1 MKNWAVQMSEIETIP
16 TIVAI
21 DVGTHKV
28 AVLIGRV
35 HAPDRIEVIGLGHA
49 INRGMNKGMISN
61 MDKVVA
67 SIKEAVALAED
78 MADCR
83 VHSAWVA
90 IPSPELQ
97 SFNASGRTPVAN
109 GTITTAEI
117 VRTLETAKSSHLM
130 PTHYLINSVPL
141 GIAIDDSDE
150 WAEYPI
156 NMAAHAITGHYHLMM
171 LPNNTMQNLDKALKL
186 ANIGVERMVIAN
198 LATAES
204 TLLRDEKDYG
214 VCLVDIGAGT
224 TAISV
229 YLENRLILSH
239 TIPRGGE
246 NVTRDIA
253 SVLHTSTEQAETL
266 KVRYGGVNRDLIRA
280 DQMIH
285 VAGQGSN
292 PGLTL
297 SRMDLA
303 DIIIARYEELF
314 EEIRR
319 LLVDSGA
326 FGVLRHGIV
335 LSGAACQIEGIV
347 SLARQVTG
355 VPVHLGNHPASVEIR
370 DDRKPLLHRAIFA
383 TTSGLL
389 LYSQSESQRWSEDAD
404 RDAGRGEQIV
414 NRLMVTPWR
423 RMVDVLRSIF

>member
-1 MKNWAVQMSEIETIP
+1 MSEVETIP

-35 HAPDRIEVIGLGHA
+35 HAADRIEVIGLGHA
-49 INRGMNKGMISN
+49 ANRGMSKGMINN

-67 SIKEAVALAED
+67 AIKEAVALAED

-109 GTITTAEI
+109 GSITTAEI
-117 VRTLETAKSSHLM
+117 VRTLEMAKSSHLL
-130 PTHYLINSVPL
+130 PTHYLINAVPL
-141 GIAIDDSDE
+141 GVAIDDRED

-156 NMAAHAITGHYHLMM
+156 NMAASTITGHYHLMM
-171 LPNNTMQNLDKALKL
+171 LPNNIMQNIDKALKS
-186 ANIGVERMVIAN
+186 ANIGVERMIVSN

-204 TLLRDEKDYG
+204 TLLREEKEYG

-239 TIPRGGE
+239 TLQRGGDS
-246 NVTRDIA
+246 VTRDIA
-253 SVLHTSTEQAETL
+253 SVLHTSTEQAEML
-266 KVRYGGVNRDLIRA
+266 KVRYGGVNRDLIRP
-280 DQMIH
+280 DQMIQ
-285 VAGQGSN
+285 VAGAGNN
-292 PGLTL
+292 PVLTL

-303 DIIIARYEELF
+303 DIVIARYEEIF
-314 EEIRR
+314 EEVRR
-319 LLVDSGA
+319 LLADSGA
-326 FGVLRHGIV
+326 IGVLRHGVV

-347 SLARQVTG
+347 SLGRNALG

-370 DDRKPLLHRAIFA
+370 EERKPLLHRTIFA
-383 TTSGLL
+383 TASGLL
-389 LYSQSESQRWSEDAD
+389 LYSQSENQRWSEATD
-404 RDAGRGEQIV
+404 RDTGREQIV
-414 NRLMVTPWR
+414 TRLMVTPWR
-423 RMVDVLRSIF
+423 RLVDKLRAIF

>member
-1 MKNWAVQMSEIETIP
+1 MSEVETIP

-35 HAPDRIEVIGLGHA
+35 HAADRIEVIGLGHA
-49 INRGMNKGMISN
+49 ANRGMSKGMINN

-67 SIKEAVALAED
+67 AIKEAVALAED

-109 GTITTAEI
+109 GSITTAEI
-117 VRTLETAKSSHLM
+117 VRTLEMAKSSHLL
-130 PTHYLINSVPL
+130 PTHYLINAVPL
-141 GIAIDDSDE
+141 GVAIDDRED

-156 NMAAHAITGHYHLMM
+156 NMAASAITGHYHLMM
-171 LPNNTMQNLDKALKL
+171 LPNNIMQNIDKALKS
-186 ANIGVERMVIAN
+186 ANIGVERMIVSN

-204 TLLRDEKDYG
+204 TLLREEKEYG

-239 TIPRGGE
+239 TLQRGGE
-246 NVTRDIA
+246 SVTRDIA
-253 SVLHTSTEQAETL
+253 SVLHTSTEQAEML
-266 KVRYGGVNRDLIRA
+266 KVRYGGVNRDLIRP
-280 DQMIH
+280 DQMIQ
-285 VAGQGSN
+285 VAGAGNN
-292 PGLTL
+292 PVLTL

-303 DIIIARYEELF
+303 DIVIARYEEIF
-314 EEIRR
+314 EEVRR
-319 LLVDSGA
+319 LLADSGA
-326 FGVLRHGIV
+326 IGVLRHGVV
-335 LSGAACQIEGIV
+335 LSGASCQIEGIV
-347 SLARQVTG
+347 SLARNALG

-370 DDRKPLLHRAIFA
+370 EERKPLLHRTIFA
-383 TTSGLL
+383 TASGLL
-389 LYSQSESQRWSEDAD
+389 LYSQSENQRWSEATD
-404 RDAGRGEQIV
+404 RDAGREQIV
-414 NRLMVTPWR
+414 TRLMVTPWR
-423 RMVDVLRSIF
+423 RLVDKLRAVF

>member
-1 MKNWAVQMSEIETIP
+1 MSEIETIP

-21 DVGTHKV
+21 DIGTHKV

-35 HAPDRIEVIGLGHA
+35 HAADRIEVIGLGHA
-49 INRGMNKGMISN
+49 ANRGMSKGMINN

-67 SIKEAVALAED
+67 AIKEAVALAED

-109 GTITTAEI
+109 GSITTAEI
-117 VRTLETAKSSHLM
+117 VRTLEMAKSSHLM
-130 PTHYLINSVPL
+130 PTHYLINAVPL
-141 GIAIDDSDE
+141 GVAIDDRDD

-156 NMAAHAITGHYHLMM
+156 NMAASAITGHYHLMM
-171 LPNNTMQNLDKALKL
+171 LPNNIMQNIDKALKSS
-186 ANIGVERMVIAN
+186 NIGVERMIVSN

-204 TLLRDEKDYG
+204 TLLRDEKEYG

-224 TAISV
+224 TAVSV

-239 TIPRGGE
+239 TLQRGGE

-253 SVLHTSTEQAETL
+253 SVLHTSTEQAEML

-280 DQMIH
+280 DQMIQVTGVGNH
-285 VAGQGSN
+285 
-292 PGLTL
+292 PLTL

-303 DIIIARYEELF
+303 DIIIARYEEIF
-314 EEIRR
+314 EEVRR
-319 LLVDSGA
+319 LLADSGA
-326 FGVLRHGIV
+326 INVLRHGVV
-335 LSGAACQIEGIV
+335 LSGASCQIEGIV
-347 SLARQVTG
+347 SLARNALG

-370 DDRKPLLHRAIFA
+370 DDRKPLLHRTIFA
-383 TTSGLL
+383 TASGLL
-389 LYSQSESQRWSEDAD
+389 LYSQSENQRWSEETD
-404 RDAGRGEQIV
+404 RDAGREQIV
-414 NRLMVTPWR
+414 TRLMVTPWR
-423 RMVDVLRSIF
+423 RLVDKLRAVF

>member
-1 MKNWAVQMSEIETIP
+1 MMSDTETIP

-35 HAPDRIEVIGLGHA
+35 HAADRIEVIGLGHA
-49 INRGMNKGMISN
+49 ANRGMSKGMINN

-67 SIKEAVALAED
+67 AIKEAVALAED

-109 GTITTAEI
+109 GSITTAEI
-117 VRTLETAKSSHLM
+117 VRTLEMAKSSHLM
-130 PTHYLINSVPL
+130 PTHYLINAVPL
-141 GIAIDDSDE
+141 GVAIDDHEE
-150 WAEYPI
+150 WADFPI
-156 NMAAHAITGHYHLMM
+156 NMAAGAITGHYHLMM
-171 LPNNTMQNLDKALKL
+171 LPNNTMQNIDKALKS
-186 ANIGVERMVIAN
+186 ANIGVERMIVSN

-204 TLLRDEKDYG
+204 TLLKDEKEFG

-229 YLENRLILSH
+229 YLENRLILSK
-239 TIPRGGE
+239 TLQRGGE
-246 NVTRDIA
+246 SVTRDIA
-253 SVLHTSTEQAETL
+253 SVLHTSVEQAEML
-266 KVRYGGVNRDLIRA
+266 KVRYGGVNRELIRP
-280 DQMIH
+280 DQMIQ
-285 VAGQGSN
+285 VAGVGSN
-292 PGLTL
+292 PALTI

-303 DIIIARYEELF
+303 DIIIARYEEILD
-314 EEIRR
+314 EVRK
-319 LLVDSGA
+319 LLVETGA
-326 FGVLRHGIV
+326 IGVLRHGVV
-335 LSGAACQIEGIV
+335 LTGASCQIEGIV
-347 SLARQVTG
+347 NLARQSLG

-370 DDRKPLLHRAIFA
+370 DDRKPLLHRTIFA
-383 TTSGLL
+383 TASGLL
-389 LYSQSESQRWSEDAD
+389 LYSQSENQRWNEDAN

-414 NRLMVTPWR
+414 TRLMVTPWR
-423 RMVDVLRSIF
+423 RLVDKLRTVF

>member
-1 MKNWAVQMSEIETIP
+1 MSEVETIP

-35 HAPDRIEVIGLGHA
+35 HAADRIEVIGLGHA
-49 INRGMNKGMISN
+49 ANRGMSKGMINN

-67 SIKEAVALAED
+67 AIKEAVALAED

-109 GTITTAEI
+109 GSITTAEI
-117 VRTLETAKSSHLM
+117 VRTLEMAKSSHLL
-130 PTHYLINSVPL
+130 PTHYLINAVPL
-141 GIAIDDSDE
+141 GVAIDDRED

-156 NMAAHAITGHYHLMM
+156 NMAASAITGHYHLMM
-171 LPNNTMQNLDKALKL
+171 LPNNIMQNIDKALKS
-186 ANIGVERMVIAN
+186 ANIGVERMIVSN

-204 TLLRDEKDYG
+204 TLLREEKEYG

-239 TIPRGGE
+239 TLQRGGE
-246 NVTRDIA
+246 SVTRDIA
-253 SVLHTSTEQAETL
+253 SVLHTSTEQAEML
-266 KVRYGGVNRDLIRA
+266 KVRYGGVNRDLIRP
-280 DQMIH
+280 DQMIQ
-285 VAGQGSN
+285 VAGAGNN
-292 PGLTL
+292 PVLTL

-303 DIIIARYEELF
+303 DIVIARYEEIF
-314 EEIRR
+314 EEVRR
-319 LLVDSGA
+319 LLADSGA
-326 FGVLRHGIV
+326 IGVLRHGVV
-335 LSGAACQIEGIV
+335 LSGASCQIEGIV
-347 SLARQVTG
+347 SLARNALG

-370 DDRKPLLHRAIFA
+370 EERKPLLHRTIFA
-383 TTSGLL
+383 TASGLL
-389 LYSQSESQRWSEDAD
+389 LYSQSENQRWSEATD
-404 RDAGRGEQIV
+404 RDTGREQIV
-414 NRLMVTPWR
+414 TRLMVTPWR
-423 RMVDVLRSIF
+423 RLVDKLRAIF

>member
-1 MKNWAVQMSEIETIP
+1 MSEIETIP

-21 DVGTHKV
+21 DIGTHKV

-35 HAPDRIEVIGLGHA
+35 HAADRIEVIGLGHA
-49 INRGMNKGMISN
+49 ANRGMSKGMINN

-67 SIKEAVALAED
+67 AIKEAVALAED

-109 GTITTAEI
+109 GSITTAEI
-117 VRTLETAKSSHLM
+117 VRTLEMAKSSHLM
-130 PTHYLINSVPL
+130 PTHYLINAVPL
-141 GIAIDDSDE
+141 GVAIDDRDD

-156 NMAAHAITGHYHLMM
+156 NMAASAITGHYHLMM
-171 LPNNTMQNLDKALKL
+171 LPNNIMQNIDKALKSS
-186 ANIGVERMVIAN
+186 NIGVERMIVSN

-204 TLLRDEKDYG
+204 TLLRDEKEYG

-224 TAISV
+224 TAVSV

-239 TIPRGGE
+239 TLQRGGE

-253 SVLHTSTEQAETL
+253 SVLHTSTEQAEML

-280 DQMIH
+280 DQMIQ
-285 VAGQGSN
+285 VTGVNN
-292 PGLTL
+292 PLTL

-303 DIIIARYEELF
+303 DIIIARYEEIF
-314 EEIRR
+314 EEVRR
-319 LLVDSGA
+319 LLADSGA
-326 FGVLRHGIV
+326 INVLRHGVV
-335 LSGAACQIEGIV
+335 LSGASCQIEGIV
-347 SLARQVTG
+347 SLARNALG

-370 DDRKPLLHRAIFA
+370 DDRKPLLHRTIFA
-383 TTSGLL
+383 TASGLL
-389 LYSQSESQRWSEDAD
+389 LYSQSENQRWSEETD
-404 RDAGRGEQIV
+404 RDTGREQIV
-414 NRLMVTPWR
+414 TRLMVTPWR
-423 RMVDVLRSIF
+423 RLVDKLRAVF

>member
-1 MKNWAVQMSEIETIP
+1 MSEVETIP

-35 HAPDRIEVIGLGHA
+35 HAADRIEVIGLGHA
-49 INRGMNKGMISN
+49 INRGMSKGMINN

-67 SIKEAVALAED
+67 AIKEAVALAED

-109 GTITTAEI
+109 GSITTAEI
-117 VRTLETAKSSHLM
+117 VRTLEMAKSSHLL
-130 PTHYLINSVPL
+130 PTHYLINAVPL
-141 GIAIDDSDE
+141 GVAIDDRDD
-150 WAEYPI
+150 WADYPI
-156 NMAAHAITGHYHLMM
+156 NMAASAITGHYHLMM
-171 LPNNTMQNLDKALKL
+171 LPNNIMQNIDKALKS
-186 ANIGVERMVIAN
+186 ANIGVERMIVSN

-204 TLLRDEKDYG
+204 TLLRDEKEYG

-239 TIPRGGE
+239 TLQRGGE
-246 NVTRDIA
+246 SVTRDIA
-253 SVLHTSTEQAETL
+253 SVLHTSTEQAEML
-266 KVRYGGVNRDLIRA
+266 KVRYGGVNRELIRP
-280 DQMIH
+280 DQMIQ
-285 VAGQGSN
+285 VAGAGN
-292 PGLTL
+292 PVLTL

-303 DIIIARYEELF
+303 DIVIARYEEIF
-314 EEIRR
+314 EEVRR
-319 LLVDSGA
+319 LLADSGA
-326 FGVLRHGIV
+326 IGVLRHGVV
-335 LSGAACQIEGIV
+335 LSGAACQIEGLV
-347 SLARQVTG
+347 SLARNALG

-370 DDRKPLLHRAIFA
+370 EERKPLLHRTIFA
-383 TTSGLL
+383 TASGLL
-389 LYSQSESQRWSEDAD
+389 LYSQSENQRWSEATD
-404 RDAGRGEQIV
+404 RDTGREQIV
-414 NRLMVTPWR
+414 TRLMVTPWR
-423 RMVDVLRSIF
+423 RLVDKLRAVF

>member
-1 MKNWAVQMSEIETIP
+1 MSEVETIP

-35 HAPDRIEVIGLGHA
+35 HAADRIEVIGLGHA
-49 INRGMNKGMISN
+49 ANRGMSKGMINN

-67 SIKEAVALAED
+67 AIKEAVALAED

-109 GTITTAEI
+109 GSITTAEI
-117 VRTLETAKSSHLM
+117 VRTLEMAKSSHLL
-130 PTHYLINSVPL
+130 PTHYLINAVPL
-141 GIAIDDSDE
+141 GVAIDDRED

-156 NMAAHAITGHYHLMM
+156 NMAASAITGHYHLMM
-171 LPNNTMQNLDKALKL
+171 LPNNIMQNIDKALKS
-186 ANIGVERMVIAN
+186 ANIGVERMIVSN

-204 TLLRDEKDYG
+204 TLLRDEKEYG

-229 YLENRLILSH
+229 YLESRLILSA
-239 TIPRGGE
+239 TLQRGGE
-246 NVTRDIA
+246 SVTRDIA
-253 SVLHTSTEQAETL
+253 SVLHTSTEQAEML
-266 KVRYGGVNRDLIRA
+266 KVRYGGVNRDLIRP
-280 DQMIH
+280 DQMIQ
-285 VAGQGSN
+285 VAGAGNN
-292 PGLTL
+292 PVLTL

-303 DIIIARYEELF
+303 DIVIARYEEIF
-314 EEIRR
+314 EEVRR
-319 LLVDSGA
+319 LLADSGA
-326 FGVLRHGIV
+326 IGVLRHGVV

-347 SLARQVTG
+347 SLARNALG

-370 DDRKPLLHRAIFA
+370 EERKPLLHRTIFA
-383 TTSGLL
+383 TASGLL
-389 LYSQSESQRWSEDAD
+389 LYSQSENQRWSEATD
-404 RDAGRGEQIV
+404 RDTGREQIV
-414 NRLMVTPWR
+414 TRLMVTPWR
-423 RMVDVLRSIF
+423 RLVDKLRAVF

>member
-1 MKNWAVQMSEIETIP
+1 MSEVETIP

-35 HAPDRIEVIGLGHA
+35 HAADRIEVIGLGHA
-49 INRGMNKGMISN
+49 INRGMSKGMINN

-67 SIKEAVALAED
+67 AIKEAVALAED

-109 GTITTAEI
+109 GSITTAEI
-117 VRTLETAKSSHLM
+117 VRTLEMAKSSHLL
-130 PTHYLINSVPL
+130 PTHYLINAVPL
-141 GIAIDDSDE
+141 GVAIDDRDD
-150 WAEYPI
+150 WADYPI
-156 NMAAHAITGHYHLMM
+156 NMAASAITGHYHLMM
-171 LPNNTMQNLDKALKL
+171 LPNNIMQNIDKALKS
-186 ANIGVERMVIAN
+186 ANIGVERMIVSN

-204 TLLRDEKDYG
+204 TLLRDEKEYG

-239 TIPRGGE
+239 TLQRGGE
-246 NVTRDIA
+246 SVTRDIA
-253 SVLHTSTEQAETL
+253 SVLHTSTEQAEML
-266 KVRYGGVNRDLIRA
+266 KVRYGGVNRELIRP
-280 DQMIH
+280 DQMIQ
-285 VAGQGSN
+285 VAGAGNN
-292 PGLTL
+292 PVLTL

-303 DIIIARYEELF
+303 DIVIARYEEIF
-314 EEIRR
+314 EEVRR
-319 LLVDSGA
+319 LLADSGA
-326 FGVLRHGIV
+326 IGVLRHGVV
-335 LSGAACQIEGIV
+335 LSGAACQIEGLV
-347 SLARQVTG
+347 SLARNALG

-370 DDRKPLLHRAIFA
+370 EERKPLLHRTIFA
-383 TTSGLL
+383 TASGLL
-389 LYSQSESQRWSEDAD
+389 LYSQSENQRWSEATD
-404 RDAGRGEQIV
+404 RDTGREQIV
-414 NRLMVTPWR
+414 
-423 RMVDVLRSIF
+423 DKLRAVF

>member
-1 MKNWAVQMSEIETIP
+1 MSEVETIP

-35 HAPDRIEVIGLGHA
+35 HAADRIEVIGLGHA
-49 INRGMNKGMISN
+49 ANRGMSKGMINN

-67 SIKEAVALAED
+67 AIKEAVALAED

-109 GTITTAEI
+109 GSITTAEI
-117 VRTLETAKSSHLM
+117 VRTLEMAKSSHLM
-130 PTHYLINSVPL
+130 PTHYLINAVPL
-141 GIAIDDSDE
+141 GVAIDDRDD
-150 WAEYPI
+150 WADYPI
-156 NMAAHAITGHYHLMM
+156 NMVASAITGHYHLMM
-171 LPNNTMQNLDKALKL
+171 LPNNTMQNIDKALKS
-186 ANIGVERMVIAN
+186 ANIGIERMIISN

-204 TLLRDEKDYG
+204 TLLKDEKDSG

-239 TIPRGGE
+239 TLQRGGE

-253 SVLHTSTEQAETL
+253 SVLHTSVEQAEML

-280 DQMIH
+280 DQMIQ
-285 VAGQGSN
+285 VAGVGNN
-292 PGLTL
+292 PALTI

-303 DIIIARYEELF
+303 DIIIARYEEIL
-314 EEIRR
+314 EEVRR
-319 LLVDSGA
+319 LLVDTGA
-326 FGVLRHGIV
+326 IGVLRHGVV
-335 LSGAACQIEGIV
+335 LTGASCQIEGIV
-347 SLARQVTG
+347 HLARQSLG
-355 VPVHLGNHPASVEIR
+355 VPVHLGNHPASIEIR
-370 DDRKPLLHRAIFA
+370 DDRKPLLHRTIFA
-383 TTSGLL
+383 TASGLL
-389 LYSQSESQRWSEDAD
+389 LYSQSENQRWNEDAN
-404 RDAGRGEQIV
+404 RDSGRGEQIV
-414 NRLMVTPWR
+414 TRLMVTPWR
-423 RMVDVLRSIF
+423 RLVDKLRTVF

>member
-1 MKNWAVQMSEIETIP
+1 MSEVETIP

-35 HAPDRIEVIGLGHA
+35 HAADRIEVIGLGHA
-49 INRGMNKGMISN
+49 INRGMSKGMINN

-67 SIKEAVALAED
+67 AIKEAVALAED

-109 GTITTAEI
+109 GSITTAEI
-117 VRTLETAKSSHLM
+117 VRTLEMAKSSHLL
-130 PTHYLINSVPL
+130 PTHYLINAVPL
-141 GIAIDDSDE
+141 GVAIDDRDD
-150 WAEYPI
+150 WADYPI
-156 NMAAHAITGHYHLMM
+156 NMAASAITGHYHLMM
-171 LPNNTMQNLDKALKL
+171 LPNNIMQNIDKALKS
-186 ANIGVERMVIAN
+186 ANIGVERMIVSN

-204 TLLRDEKDYG
+204 TLLRDEKEYG

-239 TIPRGGE
+239 TLQRGGE
-246 NVTRDIA
+246 SVTRDIA
-253 SVLHTSTEQAETL
+253 SVLHTSTEQAEML
-266 KVRYGGVNRDLIRA
+266 KVRYGGVNRELIRP
-280 DQMIH
+280 DQMIQ
-285 VAGQGSN
+285 VAGAGNN
-292 PGLTL
+292 PVLTL

-303 DIIIARYEELF
+303 DIVIARYEEIF
-314 EEIRR
+314 EEVRR
-319 LLVDSGA
+319 LLADSGA
-326 FGVLRHGIV
+326 IGVLRHGVV
-335 LSGAACQIEGIV
+335 LSGAACQIEGLV
-347 SLARQVTG
+347 SLARNALG

-370 DDRKPLLHRAIFA
+370 EERKPLLHRTIFA
-383 TTSGLL
+383 TASGLL
-389 LYSQSESQRWSEDAD
+389 LYSQSENQRWSEATD
-404 RDAGRGEQIV
+404 RDTGREQIV
-414 NRLMVTPWR
+414 TRLMVTPWR
-423 RMVDVLRSIF
+423 RLVDKLRAVF

>member
-1 MKNWAVQMSEIETIP
+1 MSEIETIP

-21 DVGTHKV
+21 DIGTHKV

-35 HAPDRIEVIGLGHA
+35 HAADRIEVIGLGHA
-49 INRGMNKGMISN
+49 ANRGMSKGMINN

-67 SIKEAVALAED
+67 AIKEAVALAED

-109 GTITTAEI
+109 GSISTAEI
-117 VRTLETAKSSHLM
+117 VRTLEMAKSSHLM
-130 PTHYLINSVPL
+130 PTHYLINAVPL
-141 GIAIDDSDE
+141 GVAIDDRDD

-156 NMAAHAITGHYHLMM
+156 NMAASAITGHYHLMM
-171 LPNNTMQNLDKALKL
+171 LPNNIMQNIDKALKSS
-186 ANIGVERMVIAN
+186 NIGVERMIVSN

-204 TLLRDEKDYG
+204 TLLRDEKEYG

-224 TAISV
+224 TAVSV
-229 YLENRLILSH
+229 YLENRLILSS
-239 TIPRGGE
+239 TLQRGGE

-253 SVLHTSTEQAETL
+253 SVLHTSTEQAEML

-280 DQMIH
+280 DQMIQ
-285 VAGQGSN
+285 VTGVGNN
-292 PGLTL
+292 PLTL

-303 DIIIARYEELF
+303 DIIIARYEEIF
-314 EEIRR
+314 EEVRR
-319 LLVDSGA
+319 LLADSGA
-326 FGVLRHGIV
+326 IHVLRHGVV
-335 LSGAACQIEGIV
+335 LSGASCQIEGIV
-347 SLARQVTG
+347 SLARNALG

-370 DDRKPLLHRAIFA
+370 DDRKPLLHRTIFA
-383 TTSGLL
+383 TASGLL
-389 LYSQSESQRWSEDAD
+389 LYSQSENQRWSEETD
-404 RDAGRGEQIV
+404 RDAGREQIV
-414 NRLMVTPWR
+414 TRLMVTPWR
-423 RMVDVLRSIF
+423 RLVDKLRAVF